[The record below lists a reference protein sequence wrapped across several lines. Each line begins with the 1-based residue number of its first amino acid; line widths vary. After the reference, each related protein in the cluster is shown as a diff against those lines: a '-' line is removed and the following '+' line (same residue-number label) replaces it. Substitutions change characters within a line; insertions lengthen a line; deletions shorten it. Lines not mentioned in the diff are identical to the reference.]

1 MLVRL
6 YIPPTLYSTRTTA
19 LGALLH
25 RCTFHSRSGYI
36 YRSISLYI
44 YPLNIYIS
52 ICISI
57 CISRGTAGLNM
68 GQGPRVK
75 THMSFLQILNSIPV
89 TSSEESIT
97 NYLIEASWENWYFWF
112 CQKSHFFLQSKIVLV
127 SHSQFEWKMAPS
139 RYFFNFKGGWGPTN
153 IFLYT
158 P

>member
-1 MLVRL
+1 MQIRSKICYSFTNMLVRL

-75 THMSFLQILNSIPV
+75 THMSFVQILNSIPV
-89 TSSEESIT
+89 ESSILSEIIS
-97 NYLIEASWENWYFWF
+97 FP
-112 CQKSHFFLQSKIVLV
+112 QSKIVLI
-127 SHSQFEWKMAPS
+127 KD
-139 RYFFNFKGGWGPTN
+139 
-153 IFLYT
+153 I
-158 P
+158 